1 MSVMNTL
8 DAALTELSAQAEGI
22 LESVKAI
29 RELLGSQ
36 PDEAV
41 AESKPEPR
49 AYTIEEVRAVLLE
62 KRKAGYKDEIKALL
76 VRHGA
81 ERLTDIDPSEY
92 AAMMREA
99 EDIGA

>member
-49 AYTIEEVRAVLLE
+49 TYTIEEVRAVLLE
-62 KRKAGYKDEIKALL
+62 KRKAGYKDEIKTLL

-81 ERLTDIDPSEY
+81 ERLTDIDPGEY